1 MSAIANARNN
11 AIPTQS
17 KNCPVSSISFLQI
30 YSPCLSGGLEFAVQ
44 GLSYSK
50 PFKDCLD
57 GPGYEGLGGA
67 IKIDTNY
74 RYKYYQ
80 QNFCKTLILLG
91 FIEVAETEGFEP
103 SIGLQTLYSLSR
115 GAQSAPPVPLR
126 SLQCFGLENENSIN
140 NPVLYGWQY
149 GQTWGNLAVKLST
162 KLIHSIDVPGMYND
176 GNGLYLK
183 ITNSGNKSW
192 ICRVR
197 HPVTKRLIDRKL
209 GTPSNL
215 SLKAAIEPLY

>member
-1 MSAIANARNN
+1 M
-11 AIPTQS
+11 
-17 KNCPVSSISFLQI
+17 
-30 YSPCLSGGLEFAVQ
+30 
-44 GLSYSK
+44 
-50 PFKDCLD
+50 
-57 GPGYEGLGGA
+57 
-67 IKIDTNY
+67 
-74 RYKYYQ
+74 
-80 QNFCKTLILLG
+80 
-91 FIEVAETEGFEP
+91 
-103 SIGLQTLYSLSR
+103 
-115 GAQSAPPVPLR
+115 
-126 SLQCFGLENENSIN
+126 
-140 NPVLYGWQY
+140 YGWQY

-215 SLKAAIEPLY
+215 SLKAARIMCARERIAIIDSDGYPRGMHLGPP